1 MAKGTVN
8 HIGIATNSLD
18 ESEEIWSK
26 LGFSPSA
33 DKIIEDQGVKVRYLN
48 GLGTTR
54 IELLEPLSNDT
65 PVGRF
70 IDRCG
75 PGVQQIAID
84 VDDIETTISDLI
96 GIGVRMVSE
105 EPVVGTD
112 GNRIVFVHPSSTGG
126 VLIELVESSK

>member
-18 ESEEIWSK
+18 ESVEIWSK

-33 DKIIEDQGVKVRYLN
+33 DKIIEDQGVKIRYLN
-48 GLGTTR
+48 GSGTTR

-70 IDRCG
+70 IDRSG
-75 PGVQQIAID
+75 PAVLSSD
-84 VDDIETTISDLI
+84 LVVVDIEKTMSYLL

-105 EPVVGTD
+105 EAVVGSD
-112 GNRIVFVHPSSTGG
+112 GHRIAFVHPSSTGG
-126 VLIELVESSK
+126 ILIELVESSK

>member
-33 DKIIEDQGVKVRYLN
+33 DKIIEDQGVKIRYLN
-48 GLGTTR
+48 GSGTTR

-70 IDRCG
+70 IGRSG

-105 EPVVGTD
+105 EPVVGSD
-112 GNRIVFVHPSSTGG
+112 GHRIAFVHPSSAGG
-126 VLIELVESSK
+126 ILIELVESSK

>member
-33 DKIIEDQGVKVRYLN
+33 DKIIEDQGVKIRYLN
-48 GLGTTR
+48 GSGTTR

-70 IDRCG
+70 IDRSG

-105 EPVVGTD
+105 EPVVGSD
-112 GNRIVFVHPSSTGG
+112 GHRIAFVHPSSTGG
-126 VLIELVESSK
+126 ILIELVESSK

>member
-33 DKIIEDQGVKVRYLN
+33 DKIIEDQGVKIRYLN
-48 GLGTTR
+48 GSGTTR

-70 IDRCG
+70 IDRSG

-105 EPVVGTD
+105 EPVVGSD
-112 GNRIVFVHPSSTGG
+112 GNRIAFVHPSSTGG
-126 VLIELVESSK
+126 ILIELVESSK